1 MSRLFLALEPD
12 SATRQTIAEVSAA
25 AQRAAGDLASALRW
39 VPPEN
44 LHVTLHF
51 LGDVDAR
58 AGNRVLAA
66 LETPLAVA
74 VVDVRL
80 HELGIFPPA
89 APPRV
94 LWVSLT
100 PAAPVE
106 AIHDALASRV
116 SAAGVP
122 VDSRPFSPHVTIA
135 RVRDRERP
143 RTRDLLT
150 RVRPVAIPATHWHV
164 DHATLFES
172 DLSGPVPRYAAL
184 RRVTLAAT

>member
-1 MSRLFLALEPD
+1 MSRLFLALAPD
-12 SATRQTIAEVSAA
+12 PATRQAIAEISAA
-25 AQRAAGDLASALRW
+25 ARRAAGDLAPALRW
-39 VPPEN
+39 VAPEN

-58 AGNRVLAA
+58 AGDRVLAG

-80 HELGIFPPA
+80 HELGTFPPA
-89 APPRV
+89 PPPRV

-100 PAAPVE
+100 PPAPLE
-106 AIHDALASRV
+106 TIHGALASRV
-116 SAAGVP
+116 TAAGLP
-122 VDSRPFSPHVTIA
+122 VDPRPFSPHVTIA
-135 RVRDRERP
+135 RVRDRDRP

-150 RVRPVAIPATHWHV
+150 RVQSVAIPATHWHV

-184 RRVTLAAT
+184 RRVALAAT

>member
-12 SATRQTIAEVSAA
+12 PATRQAIAEVSAA
-25 AQRAAGDLASALRW
+25 ARRAAGELASVLRW

-51 LGDVDAR
+51 VGDVETPAR
-58 AGNRVLAA
+58 DRLLAA
-66 LETPLAVA
+66 LDTPLAVA
-74 VVDVRL
+74 VADVRL
-80 HELGIFPPA
+80 DELGAFPPA

-100 PAAPVE
+100 PAEPVE

-116 SAAGVP
+116 SAAGLP
-122 VDSRPFSPHVTIA
+122 VDPRPFAPHVTIA
-135 RVRDRERP
+135 RVRDRERR

-150 RVRPVAIPATHWHV
+150 RVRSVAIPAAHWHV
-164 DHATLFES
+164 DRATLFES

-184 RRVTLAAT
+184 RRVMLAAT